1 MITHRFEGGVCAVD
15 AGYVQPLFDAVHI
28 VVERDRAA
36 IVDCGTAHSVPA
48 ILAALAELG
57 TPVAAVDWLFL
68 THVHLDHAGG
78 AGQLM
83 QALPNARVVVHPRG
97 APHLIDP
104 RKLVEASIAVYGRE
118 LYDSLYGDILPIDA
132 ARVVAA
138 TDGEVFSLAGRR
150 FEVLYTPGH
159 ALHHQTYFDHGL
171 EAVFTGDTFGL
182 AYEVFKVEGRAFA
195 VPTTSPSQ
203 FDPQQLIESI
213 HRILARKPQAAFLT
227 HYSRITDLE
236 RVGTDLE
243 RMIRAHVEVALASAD
258 LPADVARLAIRR
270 GIKEIFERELRHF
283 GGAVSG
289 EIFERWLGGDIE
301 LNTDGLLA
309 WLARRNR

>member
-104 RKLVEASIAVYGRE
+104 RKLVEASIA
-118 LYDSLYGDILPIDA
+118 DA
-132 ARVVAA
+132 ALAAMVADGDAAERPA
-138 TDGEVFSLAGRR
+138 TRR
-150 FEVLYTPGH
+150 RTP
-159 ALHHQTYFDHGL
+159 
-171 EAVFTGDTFGL
+171 
-182 AYEVFKVEGRAFA
+182 
-195 VPTTSPSQ
+195 
-203 FDPQQLIESI
+203 
-213 HRILARKPQAAFLT
+213 
-227 HYSRITDLE
+227 
-236 RVGTDLE
+236 
-243 RMIRAHVEVALASAD
+243 
-258 LPADVARLAIRR
+258 
-270 GIKEIFERELRHF
+270 
-283 GGAVSG
+283 
-289 EIFERWLGGDIE
+289 
-301 LNTDGLLA
+301 
-309 WLARRNR
+309 